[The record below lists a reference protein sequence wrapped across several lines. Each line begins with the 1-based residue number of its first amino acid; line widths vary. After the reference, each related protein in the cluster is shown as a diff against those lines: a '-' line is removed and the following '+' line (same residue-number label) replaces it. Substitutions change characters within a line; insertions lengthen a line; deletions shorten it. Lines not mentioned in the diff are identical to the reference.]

1 VYGSFSGRPARRPA
15 RRATGAIVNMGS
27 MWAYRAVAATPS
39 SGYSAAKG
47 GLHSLTRNLAM
58 ELAPHQIRVNA
69 VAPAFVAR
77 RIR

>member
-1 VYGSFSGRPARRPA
+1 
-15 RRATGAIVNMGS
+15 MGS
-27 MWAYRAVAATPS
+27 MWAYQAVAATPS